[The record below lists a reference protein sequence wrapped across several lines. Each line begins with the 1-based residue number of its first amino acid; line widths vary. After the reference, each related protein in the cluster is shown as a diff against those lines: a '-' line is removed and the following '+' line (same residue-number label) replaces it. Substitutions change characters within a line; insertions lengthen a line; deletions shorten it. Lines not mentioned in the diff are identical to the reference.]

1 MGVQDRDGWRE
12 KQNKLNRER
21 VTARARSSGGR
32 WRLILLVACV
42 LGLAYWLAKRESPPG
57 LNQRVSSIRT
67 TTGAPSSLLGCDD
80 AFPAAGTF
88 AGQLQW
94 HSGAPARSVT
104 TFSNQTI
111 VDRVVDLLAD
121 EKVLLSVAVPANTQA
136 TIELPVGAHDW
147 RLRAGAAWCGS
158 GWRFVR
164 EQRTLISSP
173 LEIVASSQLTVDI
186 APDPEHPTGFS
197 LRTRDVPVITS
208 AAARQDAA
216 AGARAASGS
225 VLVPRAANGHYYLD
239 GFVDGEPVRF
249 LIDTGATRIAVPVTL
264 ARRLGYYQ
272 GREVT
277 VRTANGQTTGSE
289 FKVKRITFGPF
300 VAEDVTVVAL
310 WDLDAPLL
318 GMSLLQSIE
327 LKQTAAGLE
336 MQRAR

>member
-1 MGVQDRDGWRE
+1 MGVQDRDWWRE
-12 KQNKLNRER
+12 KQNKLRHEREAPR
-21 VTARARSSGGR
+21 TRSSGNR
-32 WRLILLVACV
+32 WRLVFLLACL
-42 LGLAYWLAKRESPPG
+42 LGLAYWIGKRDGSHG
-57 LNQRVSSIRT
+57 LKQVISSIR
-67 TTGAPSSLLGCDD
+67 APVGESTSLLACND

-88 AGQLQW
+88 AGQLHW

-104 TFSNQTI
+104 TFSNQTMI
-111 VDRVVDLLAD
+111 DRVVDLLGND
-121 EKVLLSVAVPANTQA
+121 KVLLSVAVPANTQA
-136 TIELPVGAHDW
+136 IIELPTGAHNW

-164 EQRTLISSP
+164 EQRTLISTP

-186 APDPEHPTGFS
+186 APDPDHPTGFS
-197 LRTRDVPVITS
+197 LRTRDVPVITTG
-208 AAARQDAA
+208 AARPDAA
-216 AGARAASGS
+216 ASARAASGS

-239 GFVDGEPVRF
+239 GTVDGEPVRF
-249 LIDTGATRIAVPVTL
+249 LIDTGATRIAVPVFL

-300 VAEDVTVVAL
+300 AAEDVTVVAL